1 MQFNSVAYLVYLFIV
16 VGLYYQLAQSGRRW
30 LILFVSY
37 FFYGFWSVPFSGLLA
52 FSTLVDWSAS
62 CWIERSK
69 TKAWKRAGLLASL
82 IANLGV
88 LGLFKYADFFSDS
101 AYGLFHM
108 RPWPHM
114 NWILPLGISFYTFQT
129 MSYTIDVFRGHIKA
143 HRSIVDVAMYVS
155 FFPQLVAGPIVRAS
169 DLLPQLQ
176 TKQEF
181 EWSNIRQGI
190 ARIIWG
196 LVKKVHF
203 ADAMAHIVTVVY
215 GQSSDYSGWS
225 LLLATYAFAIQI
237 YCDFSG
243 YSDIAIGS
251 AKLLGI
257 HLPEN
262 FDAPYLTLSI
272 QEFWRRWHMTLSS
285 WLRDYI
291 YIPLGGNRRGVFRTY
306 VNLMITMLL
315 GGLWHGAGWHWVVWG
330 GLQGVVMSIER
341 LMGLGNDTTNSWIV
355 RFFRWFVTFHIVCI
369 SWVLFRATDL
379 SNSMFIFKRIFTMA
393 DGQFSIGPAPIAV
406 LLILLFVEQMKLRNR
421 WLALFDS
428 HPVLAR
434 WVTYLAILLFS
445 LTFMQSS
452 NPEFIYF
459 QF

>member
-1 MQFNSVAYLVYLFIV
+1 MQFNSVIYIVYLFIV
-16 VGLYYQLAQSGRRW
+16 VGLYYQLKQSGRRW

-37 FFYGFWSVPFSGLLA
+37 FFYGFWSVPFSGLLI
-52 FSTLVDWSAS
+52 FSTMVDWSAS

-69 TKAWKRAGLLASL
+69 TQARKRAGLLLSL
-82 IANLGV
+82 VANLGV

-129 MSYTIDVFRGHIKA
+129 MSYTIDVYRGHIKA

-181 EWSNIRQGI
+181 DWVNIRQGI
-190 ARIIWG
+190 GRIIWG
-196 LVKKVHF
+196 MVKKVYF

-215 GQSSDYSGWS
+215 GQSSEYSGLS

-272 QEFWRRWHMTLSS
+272 RDFWRRWHMTLSS

-291 YIPLGGNRRGVFRTY
+291 YIPLGGSRGGEFRTY
-306 VNLMITMLL
+306 INLMITMLL

-330 GLQGVVMSIER
+330 GLQGVAMSVER
-341 LMGLGNDTTNSWIV
+341 LIGLSSEIPESWFL
-355 RFFRWFVTFHIVCI
+355 RFVRWFVTFHIVCI

-379 SNSMFIFKRIFTMA
+379 ANSVLILKRIFTFA
-393 DGQFSIGPAPIAV
+393 DGQFSIGLAPVVV
-406 LLILLFVEQMKLRNR
+406 LLLLLLVEHLKVRQF
-421 WLALFDS
+421 WLGIFDH
-428 HPVLAR
+428 HPIVAR
-434 WVTYLAILLFS
+434 WVTYLAISVLC